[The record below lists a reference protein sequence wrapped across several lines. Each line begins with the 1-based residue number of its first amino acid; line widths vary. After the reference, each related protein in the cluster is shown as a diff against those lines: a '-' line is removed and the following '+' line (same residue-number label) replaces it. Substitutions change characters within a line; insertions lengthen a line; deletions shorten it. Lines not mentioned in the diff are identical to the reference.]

1 MAPEHIP
8 TSNTCKWR
16 IISLPSPHVPDMG
29 CVWFLV
35 VFSIS
40 WRGELGAGSRTH
52 ELVVLVLARS
62 GSAGTFWGELWAL
75 CGHRWHSKA
84 WTWSWTPQKC
94 GKGHL
99 NPSQEPVIKWKY
111 SLGAGEEQSFKDKN
125 ELHGICGKATDT
137 TRKRSTQPGTS
148 SDSRKMPWS
157 QMELWECD
165 SKVDCWLCQWIF
177 VWPLW
182 HLSPSTQFSW
192 WIAKKSSLK
201 RLCRNEIWA
210 ANLHF

>member
-75 CGHRWHSKA
+75 WGHRWHSKA

-125 ELHGICGKATDT
+125 ELHGICGKA
-137 TRKRSTQPGTS
+137 GGH
-148 SDSRKMPWS
+148 
-157 QMELWECD
+157 
-165 SKVDCWLCQWIF
+165 
-177 VWPLW
+177 W
-182 HLSPSTQFSW
+182 HN
-192 WIAKKSSLK
+192 KKKIHSA
-201 RLCRNEIWA
+201 RNEQWQQENA
-210 ANLHF
+210 LVSNGALRMRFQGWLLVMPVNFCVTFMTFKSKYSVLLMDCQKE